1 VLGGSTNAVLHLLA
15 MARAVNI
22 PFSLADI
29 QEASDRVP
37 FLGKSYSFIF
47 LNIYSKKPKFIY
59 FLLYFMPF
67 LGESDNYMILY
78 SKKKIIYFLLYFM
91 PFLGKSDKTE
101 REHTLCE
108 TS

>member
-1 VLGGSTNAVLHLLA
+1 
-15 MARAVNI
+15 
-22 PFSLADI
+22 
-29 QEASDRVP
+29 
-37 FLGKSYSFIF
+37 
-47 LNIYSKKPKFIY
+47 
-59 FLLYFMPF
+59 MPF